1 MVSISEAQRFE
12 MHRGLKVSLGERLG
26 DLVMEHLPPAGWGDV
41 ASRHDVHA
49 VRKDIETVRQDVSR
63 LDRTLK
69 WGIGLGVTVSLGLFA
84 LQAQILLVVSQ
95 G

>member
-1 MVSISEAQRFE
+1 
-12 MHRGLKVSLGERLG
+12 
-26 DLVMEHLPPAGWGDV
+26 
-41 ASRHDVHA
+41 VHA

-69 WGIGLGVTVSLGLFA
+69 WVIGLGVTVSLGLFA

>member
-1 MVSISEAQRFE
+1 MVSISEAQRFD
-12 MHRGLKVSLGERLG
+12 MHRGLKVSLGEQLG
-26 DLVMEHLPPAGWGDV
+26 DLVMEHLPPGGWGDI

-69 WGIGLGVTVSLGLFA
+69 WVIGLGVTVSLGLFA